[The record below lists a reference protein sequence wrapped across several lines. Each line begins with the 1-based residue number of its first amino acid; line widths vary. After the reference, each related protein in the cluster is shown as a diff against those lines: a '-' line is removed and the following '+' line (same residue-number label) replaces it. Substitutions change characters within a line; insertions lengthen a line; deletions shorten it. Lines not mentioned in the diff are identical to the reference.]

1 MTEYRGGCATG
12 GAVFGL
18 FALIALIV
26 SLVFSGGQVLT
37 SINQARVD
45 REREKARQAQLE
57 LDKLALTQEHELDE
71 LYTRQTILDHNLAI
85 ILALAE
91 RDPEVVQW
99 LREQGGK
106 DTTPVGFRILGIIGG
121 ICGLLLVLFVMA
133 DYIREHYRLQ

>member
-45 REREKARQAQLE
+45 REREKALE
-57 LDKLALTQEHELDE
+57 LDKLVLTQEHELDE
-71 LYTRQTILDHNLAI
+71 LYTRQTILDHNLVI